1 MAVLALLVAIV
12 AIWMV
17 IMVNDAFNRAWSV
30 VKMPARDVRY
40 KITPEDVERMRE
52 MKASGM
58 SMAAISR
65 QLIEE
70 GIPASPGI
78 VNYWTNEASRMAQ
91 RAKNA
96 KRRYEPGSEENTMR
110 IARDQAKRKANWDA
124 DPEMKLRH
132 NIQSAMD
139 EKRPTHQ
146 RHTVQGVDLDEARKW
161 IESGELTRP
170 NAKIPERER
179 HEDYE

>member
-1 MAVLALLVAIV
+1 
-12 AIWMV
+12 
-17 IMVNDAFNRAWSV
+17 
-30 VKMPARDVRY
+30 MPARDVRY

-78 VNYWTNEASRMAQ
+78 VLYWTNEASRTAQ

-96 KRRYEPGSEENTMR
+96 KRRYEPGSEENAMR
-110 IARDQAKRKANWDA
+110 IARDQAKRKANWDKSRILIA
-124 DPEMKLRH
+124 T
-132 NIQSAMD
+132 NIQGWD
-139 EKRPTHQ
+139 
-146 RHTVQGVDLDEARKW
+146 V
-161 IESGELTRP
+161 
-170 NAKIPERER
+170 AKG
-179 HEDYE
+179 

>member
-1 MAVLALLVAIV
+1 MT
-12 AIWMV
+12 
-17 IMVNDAFNRAWSV
+17 AFEHAWKV

-52 MKASGM
+52 LKASGM

-78 VNYWTNEASRMAQ
+78 VLYWTNEASRTAQ

-96 KRRYEPGSEENTMR
+96 LRRVEPGTPEHAHK
-110 IARDQAKRKANWDA
+110 IARDQAKRKANWEA
-124 DPEMKLRH
+124 DPDMKLRH

-139 EKRPTHQ
+139 EKRSTHQ
-146 RHTVQGVDLDEARKW
+146 RHTVQGVDMDEARQW

-170 NAKIPERER
+170 NAKIPEREN
-179 HEDYE
+179 HEKVDE

>member
-1 MAVLALLVAIV
+1 MS
-12 AIWMV
+12 
-17 IMVNDAFNRAWSV
+17 AFDRAWAL
-30 VKMPARDVRY
+30 VKMPARDRRY
-40 KITPEDVERMRE
+40 KITQEDVEYMRE
-52 MKASGM
+52 LRESGM
-58 SMAAISR
+58 SYGAISR

-78 VNYWTNEASRMAQ
+78 VLYWTNEASRMAQ

-96 KRRYEPGSEENTMR
+96 KRKYEPGSEENARR
-110 IARDQAKRKANWDA
+110 IARAQEKRNENWEA
-124 DPEMKLRH
+124 DPDMKLRH
-132 NIQSAMD
+132 EIQSALGETRSD
-139 EKRPTHQ
+139 
-146 RHTVQGVDLDEARKW
+146 RHTIQGVDMDEATEW

>member
-96 KRRYEPGSEENTMR
+96 KRRVVPGTPEHAHK
-110 IARDQAKRKANWDA
+110 IARDQAKRKANWEA

-132 NIQSAMD
+132 SIQSAIG
-139 EKRPTHQ
+139 EKRSD
-146 RHTVQGVDLDEARKW
+146 RKTVEGVDMDEAREW